1 MVVLMIGSVIDG
13 VTYEDF
19 YDVKA
24 HGGEIMDITIHK
36 DTIVSC
42 ARDRT
47 VQVFVKAGGAWTLSQ
62 TLDDHTASVQR
73 VLLLE
78 DGNKLLSCSTDRTIV
93 IRELCHKPGIDGTV
107 MDAAYVPYRT
117 INTKAS
123 PVHMAPLSDSAS
135 TLLVST
141 LDRQIIKYDLA
152 STKILASFKVTDETG
167 DAVVMDAITLSED
180 KGKPRVVV
188 GTSTTD
194 KSIRLYDLNGGLVD
208 KEWGH
213 TEGVSDVCLLE
224 STGKDREE
232 VMTVI
237 STGTDGTIMI
247 WEFAERGALDTNAAP
262 ANGDAELSL
271 APKDLT
277 ATRTP
282 LRRVLSKSELMDFT
296 PKGSPTAEAFAS
308 GSKSV
313 GSTSPPR
320 VLRKKT
326 SMYGMNRPL
335 TAVSKAGIAIQ
346 QQTQSQPSQTSQT
359 SQNRSSACSSEDS
372 SISSSTTPIAV
383 TTNGRESNKSTRG
396 RTPSPPDAQTRL
408 AAPRRASYD
417 ARSRQKSRSRK
428 SDASINTINSINSI
442 NGINGLAESLTRSLR
457 SFRKKV
463 EATDESGVRPEVLR
477 ALQREL
483 GLTVKELG
491 GGDSKS
497 TERDADSSSSG
508 EDDMMAMLEE
518 YSSKLLSMVNDRLGE
533 QFQRKEEEEAS
544 PKPRKSPA
552 PTNNGNC
559 GLDRRKGRSVEVTGE
574 G

>member
-13 VTYEDF
+13 ATYEDF

-24 HGGEIMDITIHK
+24 HGGEIMDIAIHK

-47 VQVFVKAGGAWTLSQ
+47 VQIFVKAGGAWTLSQ

-78 DGNKLLSCSTDRTIV
+78 DGKKLLSCSTDRTIV

-107 MDAAYVPYRT
+107 TDAAYVPYRT
-117 INTKAS
+117 LNTKAS

-152 STKILASFKVTDETG
+152 STKILSSFKVTDETG

-180 KGKPRVVV
+180 KSKPRVVV

-194 KSIRLYDLNGGLVD
+194 KSIRLYDMNGGLVD

-224 STGKDREE
+224 FTDKDREE
-232 VMTVI
+232 GMTVI

-247 WEFAERGALDTNAAP
+247 WEFAERGALDTNAPP

-271 APKDLT
+271 VPKDLT
-277 ATRTP
+277 ATRMP
-282 LRRVLSKSELMDFT
+282 LRRVLSKSELMVFT

-346 QQTQSQPSQTSQT
+346 QQTQSQPSQTSQ
-359 SQNRSSACSSEDS
+359 NRSSASSSEDS
-372 SISSSTTPIAV
+372 SVSSFPTPTAA
-383 TTNGRESNKSTRG
+383 TANRRESNKSTRG

-463 EATDESGVRPEVLR
+463 EATDDSGVRPEVLR

-497 TERDADSSSSG
+497 TEKDADSSSG
-508 EDDMMAMLEE
+508 EDDMMAIMLDE
-518 YSSKLLSMVNDRLGE
+518 YSSKLLSLVKDRLEE
-533 QFQRKEEEEAS
+533 QFQRKEEEEALVVP

-552 PTNNGNC
+552 PSNNGDC